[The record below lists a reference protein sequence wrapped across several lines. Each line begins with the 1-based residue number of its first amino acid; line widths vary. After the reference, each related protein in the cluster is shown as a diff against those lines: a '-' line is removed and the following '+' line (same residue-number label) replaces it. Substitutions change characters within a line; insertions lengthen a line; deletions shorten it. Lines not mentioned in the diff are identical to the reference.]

1 MHPVLREVQAREYSF
16 WLALDNWQE
25 IMQVVGLLEIPRLVL
40 GVGLQVIALGLILK
54 ARIAW
59 AFSLVLLIGVGTFA
73 ILGDSGHAGL
83 GIYTLVL
90 ILALMA
96 YWRRFDRASVT
107 AGSLFALVS
116 VLSLLIYAVF
126 GTLYLGDEFNPPV
139 HDAGTALYF
148 SIVSMSTV
156 GYGDITPHS
165 GAARLFTASIIILGI
180 TVFATSVS
188 AIAGP
193 VIGGNLKRLVKGRFS
208 TAMRKNHIIIAGA
221 TPLAL
226 SVYDGLRRRGDEV
239 TVIVPAG
246 VPQEYPATADLIE
259 GDPSSVEV
267 LRAAGVTRARYVLA
281 LRDDDA
287 ENAFI
292 VLATQEAT
300 AGQGA
305 KTVALVNTSKHLE
318 KSDACGRTWCSRCS
332 CWARSCWPAPS
343 TANRWT
349 ARPSP
354 ICSSPRPARP
364 PPNRPDARQPRSL
377 AAVHVARQGH
387 VGLLRMILAAG
398 LPGPLRQ
405 QVYDIAAHRRRAILQ
420 VIAGARLQVGIGRDR
435 APQEI
440 ALAAGHVAQE
450 RAALAGLVVRD
461 AHVARGPGASGV
473 GAQAARAQAESNRI
487 SDRTWRRHCGLC
499 MMIIHRRGV

>member
-1 MHPVLREVQAREYSF
+1 MPILPVPLKHRLRKLLALFPPNWCLAILVALDGYAFMHPVLREVRAREYGF
-16 WLALDNWQE
+16 WLAIDNWHE
-25 IMQVVGLLEIPRLVL
+25 VMRVVGLLEIPRLVL

-73 ILGDSGHAGL
+73 IMGDGGRAGL

-90 ILALMA
+90 VIALVA

-116 VLSLLIYAVF
+116 MLSLLIYAVF
-126 GTLYLGDEFNPPV
+126 GTLYLGNEFNPPIT
-139 HDAGTALYF
+139 DATTALYF

-165 GAARLFTASIIILGI
+165 GTARLFTASIIILGI
-180 TVFATSVS
+180 TIFATSIS

-221 TPLAL
+221 TPIAM

-246 VPQEYPATADLIE
+246 VPQEYPAATDLIE

-267 LRAAGVTRARYVLA
+267 LHNAGVTRARYVLA

-292 VLATQEAT
+292 VLATKEAC
-300 AGQGA
+300 GENGA

-318 KSDACGRTWCSRCS
+318 KIRRV
-332 CWARSCWPAPS
+332 
-343 TANRWT
+343 N
-349 ARPSP
+349 
-354 ICSSPRPARP
+354 
-364 PPNRPDARQPRSL
+364 PDLVFSVQ
-377 AAVHVARQGH
+377 
-387 VGLLRMILAAG
+387 LLGAEL
-398 LPGPLRQ
+398 LT
-405 QVYDIAAHRRRAILQ
+405 RAINGEPMDSQSITDLFF
-420 VIAGARLQVGIGRDR
+420 AKATPNGKSA
-435 APQEI
+435 
-440 ALAAGHVAQE
+440 
-450 RAALAGLVVRD
+450 
-461 AHVARGPGASGV
+461 
-473 GAQAARAQAESNRI
+473 
-487 SDRTWRRHCGLC
+487 
-499 MMIIHRRGV
+499 

>member
-1 MHPVLREVQAREYSF
+1 MTGLARRVRRVFSLVPPNWCLAILVALDGYAFMHPVLREVRAREYSF
-16 WLALDNWQE
+16 WLALDNWHDV
-25 IMQVVGLLEIPRLVL
+25 MQVVGLLEIPRLVL
-40 GVGLQVIALGLILK
+40 GVGLQIIAIGLILK

-59 AFSLVLLIGVGTFA
+59 AFSLVLLIGIGTFA
-73 ILGDSGHAGL
+73 ILGEGGRAGL

-90 ILALMA
+90 VVALVA

-116 VLSLLIYAVF
+116 IVSLLIYAVF
-126 GTLYLGDEFNPPV
+126 GTLYLGEEFNPPIR
-139 HDAGTALYF
+139 DAATALYF

-165 GAARLFTASIIILGI
+165 NAARLFTASIIILGI

-208 TAMRKNHIIIAGA
+208 NAMRKNHIIIAGA

-246 VPQEYPATADLIE
+246 APQEYPAATDLIE

-267 LRAAGVTRARYVLA
+267 LRSAGVARARYVLA
-281 LRDDDA
+281 LREDDA

-292 VLATQEAT
+292 VLAAKEAT
-300 AGQGA
+300 GEQGA

-318 KSDACGRTWCSRCS
+318 KIRRVQPDLVFSVQLLGAELLTRTI
-332 CWARSCWPAPS
+332 
-343 TANRWT
+343 N
-349 ARPSP
+349 
-354 ICSSPRPARP
+354 
-364 PPNRPDARQPRSL
+364 
-377 AAVHVARQGH
+377 GE
-387 VGLLRMILAAG
+387 
-398 LPGPLRQ
+398 PLDSQ
-405 QVYDIAAHRRRAILQ
+405 SITDLFFAKA
-420 VIAGARLQVGIGRDR
+420 
-435 APQEI
+435 APQ
-440 ALAAGHVAQE
+440 AKAG
-450 RAALAGLVVRD
+450 
-461 AHVARGPGASGV
+461 
-473 GAQAARAQAESNRI
+473 
-487 SDRTWRRHCGLC
+487 
-499 MMIIHRRGV
+499 

>member
-1 MHPVLREVQAREYSF
+1 MPLPYLSLRHRFRKVLAFFPPNWCLAILVALDGYAFMHPVLREVRAREYSF
-16 WLALDNWQE
+16 WLALDNWHE
-25 IMQVVGLLEIPRLVL
+25 VMRVVGLLEIPRLVL

-59 AFSLVLLIGVGTFA
+59 AFSLVLLIGVGTFG
-73 ILGDSGHAGL
+73 ILGQGGRAGL

-90 ILALMA
+90 VIALIV

-126 GTLYLGDEFNPPV
+126 GTLYLGNEFNPPIL
-139 HDAGTALYF
+139 DAGTAFYF

-156 GYGDITPHS
+156 GYGDITPHTIT
-165 GAARLFTASIIILGI
+165 ARLFTASIIILGI
-180 TVFATSVS
+180 TVFATSIS

-208 TAMRKNHIIIAGA
+208 TAMRKNHIIIAGE

-226 SVYDGLRRRGDEV
+226 SVYDGLRRRGEEV

-246 VPQEYPATADLIE
+246 APQEYPAAADLIE

-281 LRDDDA
+281 LRADDA

-292 VLATQEAT
+292 VLAAKEAT
-300 AGQGA
+300 GDSGA

-318 KSDACGRTWCSRCS
+318 KIRRVQ
-332 CWARSCWPAPS
+332 
-343 TANRWT
+343 
-349 ARPSP
+349 
-354 ICSSPRPARP
+354 
-364 PPNRPDARQPRSL
+364 PNMVFSVQ
-377 AAVHVARQGH
+377 
-387 VGLLRMILAAG
+387 LLGAEL
-398 LPGPLRQ
+398 LT
-405 QVYDIAAHRRRAILQ
+405 RAINGEPMDSQAITDLFF
-420 VIAGARLQVGIGRDR
+420 AKAAT
-435 APQEI
+435 APK
-440 ALAAGHVAQE
+440 
-450 RAALAGLVVRD
+450 
-461 AHVARGPGASGV
+461 PS
-473 GAQAARAQAESNRI
+473 
-487 SDRTWRRHCGLC
+487 
-499 MMIIHRRGV
+499 